1 MSDIRTEPAT
11 DTRTEPEPDSGA
23 APGYV
28 PGRTLRVSVELRR
41 QLQRRRNQV
50 VLGLMVVLPIVLM
63 IALQF
68 GVQDGGGDGGGQVD
82 TRVSLADVATAG
94 GLNFL
99 LFVLFATTSFF
110 LIVIFA
116 LFFGDSIASE
126 AQWGSLRYSL
136 ALPIPRARLL
146 RQKYAAAFVLS
157 IGAFML
163 LIVTGIVV
171 GGFVFGW
178 GPVQTPIGAGLA
190 PGEMYARLLPI
201 FGYLV
206 LIQMTVG
213 ALAFYISTRTDA
225 PLAAVGGAVFTIIVC
240 QILQQIEQLGFLRDY
255 LPTTEQFAWT
265 GMLLTPTDTADM
277 LQGAFVALGYTVIF
291 TALGFRHFLR
301 KDVTS

>member
-1 MSDIRTEPAT
+1 MS
-11 DTRTEPEPDSGA
+11 DTRTETVAESGA

-28 PGRTLRVSVELRR
+28 PRRTLRLSVELRR

-50 VLGLMVVLPIVLM
+50 VLGLMVVFPIVLM

-68 GVQDGGGDGGGQVD
+68 GVQDGGGDGGNQPD
-82 TRVSLADVATAG
+82 TQVSLVDIATAS

-157 IGAFML
+157 LSAL
-163 LIVTGIVV
+163 LLLTVTGIVV
-171 GGFVFGW
+171 GGFGFGW
-178 GPVQTPIGAGLA
+178 GAVQTPIGEGLA
-190 PGEMYARLLPI
+190 PGDMFARLLPI
-201 FGYLV
+201 VGYLV
-206 LIQMTVG
+206 LIQMTVA

-240 QILQQIEQLGFLRDY
+240 QILQQIEQLGFVRDY

-265 GMLLTPTDTADM
+265 GMLLTPSDTGDM
-277 LQGAFVALGYTVIF
+277 LQGAFVALGYTVVF

-301 KDVTS
+301 KDITS